1 MRYPPFGAARLASM
15 LIRSGAGQVAL
26 RAEVNRIS
34 SVTAR
39 NETWR
44 CAQNIQFPIC
54 PRRLKRWPGLA
65 KDAPH
70 PAPGCRRGWMRNCS
84 AGKHT

>member
-1 MRYPPFGAARLASM
+1 
-15 LIRSGAGQVAL
+15 
-26 RAEVNRIS
+26 
-34 SVTAR
+34 VTAR

-70 PAPGCRRGWMRNCS
+70 PAPGCGRGWMRNCS